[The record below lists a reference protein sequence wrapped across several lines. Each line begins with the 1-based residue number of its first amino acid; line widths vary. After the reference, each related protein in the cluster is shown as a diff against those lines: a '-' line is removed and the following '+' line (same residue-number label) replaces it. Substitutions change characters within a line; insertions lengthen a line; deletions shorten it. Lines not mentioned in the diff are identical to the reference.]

1 MRDILAENKKEEIK
15 DPTVDGF
22 SISARR
28 KKDIAEIV
36 SLLSP
41 LRFLQMTPMGDT
53 LELIHI
59 ENRDISQNPYLFSLV
74 HLRPES
80 IEINYTISPGMS
92 PSKRRVSILR
102 YFINLV
108 SLLENAYDID
118 HVVLLQII
126 ESSLKDLT
134 EYVSA
139 TYDDLYASYDSLK
152 TEHEL
157 MRKKLAGLQSSNDL
171 VGIENMELKST
182 NDSLVLKVRE
192 LEAYSDE
199 VLMLK
204 IQEWLSDHNNEVN
217 VGEFAR
223 IHKVGE
229 QRVEAV
235 LNKMVQGGL
244 LKARE

>member
-1 MRDILAENKKEEIK
+1 MADEKKEEIK
-15 DPTVDGF
+15 EPTVDGF

-28 KKDIAEIV
+28 KRDISEIV
-36 SLLSP
+36 ALLSP
-41 LRFLQMTPMGDT
+41 LKFLQMTPLGDT

-59 ENRDISQNPYLFSLV
+59 ESRDISKNPYLFSLV
-74 HLRPES
+74 HLRPDA
-80 IEINYTISPGMS
+80 IEINYTISPGTS

-102 YFINLV
+102 YFINLI
-108 SLLENAYDID
+108 SLLEDAYDVN

-152 TEHEL
+152 TEHAQ
-157 MRKKLAGLQSSNDL
+157 MRKKLANLQSSTDAL
-171 VGIENMELKST
+171 GIENMELKST
-182 NDSLVLKVRE
+182 NDSLVLKVRG

-204 IQEWLSDHNNEVN
+204 IQEWLADHNNEIN

-223 IHKVGE
+223 LHKVGE

>member
-1 MRDILAENKKEEIK
+1 MADAKKDEIK
-15 DPTVDGF
+15 EPTVDGF
-22 SISARR
+22 SVSGRR
-28 KKDIAEIV
+28 KKDVSDIV

-53 LELIHI
+53 LELIHV
-59 ENRDISQNPYLFSLV
+59 ESRDISKNPYLFSLV
-74 HLRPES
+74 HLKPDG
-80 IEINYTISPGMS
+80 IEILYTISPGMS

-108 SLLENAYDID
+108 SLLENTYETD

-139 TYDDLYASYDSLK
+139 TYDDLYAAYDSLK
-152 TEHEL
+152 TEHEQ
-157 MRKKLAGLQSSNDL
+157 MRKKLAGLQSSND
-171 VGIENMELKST
+171 VMGIENMELKST

-192 LEAYSDE
+192 LEAFSDE

-204 IQEWLSDHNNEVN
+204 IQEWLTDHNNEIN

-223 IHKVGE
+223 VHKVGE

-235 LNKMVQGGL
+235 LNKMIQNGM